1 MYQYEDPPEV
11 QSPEHRSVVF
21 ASLASYISFLFILG
35 PCGSL
40 VEHYARGSA
49 QGWIDAA
56 FPFVVSFVVLYL
68 GCLQAEWPWP
78 LRVAYLLLVSCLIL
92 ACILAYLG
100 FFIMTMMITFR
111 YTAGI

>member
-11 QSPEHRSVVF
+11 QSPEQRSVVF

-40 VEHYARGSA
+40 VEHYARGWA

-56 FPFVVSFVVLYL
+56 FPFIVSFVVLYL
-68 GCLQAEWPWP
+68 GCLQAQWPWW
-78 LRVAYLLLVSCLIL
+78 LRAGYLSLVSGMIFIWMLTFL
-92 ACILAYLG
+92 LG
-100 FFIMTMMITFR
+100 FIFMLIFTLSKMI
-111 YTAGI
+111 GI